1 MGSQMDVDV
10 RFFLGGLYADVP
22 VNHKE
27 PTGRTFRDYFQDSLM
42 LDADV
47 GSGPVKFVCVE
58 WCKRDISIA
67 RARGIGQLDSVL
79 IRGEPISVH
88 PMSYRKSIGR
98 NFRLII
104 ESGRD
109 PALHPFAI
117 RRFQQWPLA
126 IKDDGR
132 QRIFDQVV
140 MINSNQISFVKGEFY
155 SLRRRCVHQIKEICL
170 FGRDWNIGA
179 LRRVRIAIIFLL
191 VCIRG
196 LQLPQISSLVY
207 WFRRPVEEI
216 ASPKSKSD
224 ILRLYAIALVIENH
238 SEFLTEKIFDA
249 FANLCIPVYVGPPPI
264 NFGIPEDLFVYSDPN
279 IEAIRKAIS
288 TAKLIDYDLWKM
300 RTIKWMNS
308 QDTRREWSCET
319 VFKQTSELI
328 LSC

>member
-98 NFRLII
+98 NFSRII

-109 PALHPFAI
+109 PAVNPFAV
-117 RRFQQWPLA
+117 RRYQQLPLT
-126 IKDDGR
+126 INDNGK
-132 QRIFDQVV
+132 QRIFNQVV
-140 MINSNQISFVKGEFY
+140 MMNSNQISFIKGEFY
-155 SLRRRCVHQIKEICL
+155 SLRRRCVYEIEEVCL
-170 FGRDWNIGA
+170 LGRNWNIGTME
-179 LRRVRIAIIFLL
+179 RVRIATIHLL
-191 VCIRG
+191 VCLRA
-196 LQLPQISSLVY
+196 LKLPQKSSLVY
-207 WFRRPVEEI
+207 WFRRPVKAI
-216 ASPKSKSD
+216 ASPDSKAD
-224 ILRLYAIALVIENH
+224 ALHVFGIALVIEN
-238 SEFLTEKIFDA
+238 SADFLTEKIFDA
-249 FANLCIPVYVGPPPI
+249 FANLCIPVYVGPQPS
-264 NFGIPEDLFVYSDPN
+264 NYGIPEDLFVYADPN

-288 TAKLIDYDLWKM
+288 IAKLIDYDEWKR

-308 QDTRREWSCET
+308 QDTQREWSQDA
-319 VFKQTSELI
+319 VFRQIRELI
-328 LSC
+328 C